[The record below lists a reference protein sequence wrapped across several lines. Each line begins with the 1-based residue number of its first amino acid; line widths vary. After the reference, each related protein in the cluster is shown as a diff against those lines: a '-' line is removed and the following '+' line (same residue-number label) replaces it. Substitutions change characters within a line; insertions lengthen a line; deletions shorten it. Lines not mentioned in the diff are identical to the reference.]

1 MRKKKTGLFCS
12 SCKNKFL
19 LVCLSDMFVRI
30 YVNVFELPRTR
41 FSHRHLRYA
50 LMHES
55 QVIFKM
61 SFDRYD
67 MACHRKQIYN
77 FPDYTVY

>member
-41 FSHRHLRYA
+41 FSHRHLWYA
-50 LMHES
+50 LMHEL
-55 QVIFKM
+55 QLIYKM
-61 SFDRYD
+61 SFENRMWHITAKID
-67 MACHRKQIYN
+67 I
-77 FPDYTVY
+77 